1 MSYTQ
6 RSSSGRARESTDLGS
21 GVGSVL
27 FAGIM
32 MLLVGIYQVIIG
44 LVAIFD
50 DGYFLVPRSGLIIN
64 TSYSAWGTVH
74 LLLGVLLVAT
84 GLGAMRG
91 QLWARV
97 AGITLAVIS
106 AVVNLGFL
114 AANPVWVVIVIAI
127 DVIIIHALAVHG
139 AMAKDL

>member
-6 RSSSGRARESTDLGS
+6 RSSGGRARESTELGS
-21 GVGSVL
+21 GVGTVL

-32 MLLVGIYQVIIG
+32 MLLAGLYQAIMG

-50 DGYFLVPRSGLIIN
+50 DGYFLVPKSGLIIN
-64 TSYSAWGTVH
+64 TSYSAWGVIH
-74 LLLGVLLVAT
+74 LLVGVLLIAT
-84 GLGAMRG
+84 GIGAMRG
-91 QLWARV
+91 QLWARI

-114 AANPVWVVIVIAI
+114 AAHPVWVVIVIAI
-127 DVIIIHALAVHG
+127 DIIIIHALAVHG
-139 AMAKDL
+139 GMAKDL